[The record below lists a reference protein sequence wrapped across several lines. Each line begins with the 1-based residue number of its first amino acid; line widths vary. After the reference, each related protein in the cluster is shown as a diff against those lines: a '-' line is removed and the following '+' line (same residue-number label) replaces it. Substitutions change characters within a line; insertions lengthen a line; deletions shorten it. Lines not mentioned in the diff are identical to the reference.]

1 MFLIHSE
8 GQQTEMSQ
16 FGAEKDL
23 LQDQARRTGSLC
35 SKDPKSGFQGR
46 VFKDSVRGKVH
57 RMREQLVDTLLIG
70 RW

>member
-1 MFLIHSE
+1 MSLVHSE
-8 GQQTEMSQ
+8 GQHTEMFE

-35 SKDPKSGFQGR
+35 SKDPNSGFQER

-57 RMREQLVDTLLIG
+57 RMCEQLVGILLIG